1 MGSRE
6 INKDLAEERKNAT
19 FDTLELT
26 NFLDGNKEKTNRRKE
41 LENLFYNDPE
51 VQDAVPSDYLTYPE
65 MYDDSLRKSFH
76 IFHKAMELADPQ
88 EILSIADAILQEAS
102 PLTVHFVMFIPALM
116 GLATEDQQANWLPDA
131 FEMKIIG
138 SYAQTE
144 LGHGTFLR
152 GLETTATYDPETQEF
167 VLHSPTLSSIKWW
180 PGGLGKTANFAI
192 VQAQL
197 YTKGRCYGLHPFMVQ
212 IRNRDNHEPLPG
224 ITVGEIGP
232 KVGFR
237 SSDNGFLKLDHVRIP
252 RENMLMKNSQVWKHM
267 MLESDISGDDRSD
280 EDFNVDVNLQ
290 NALLF
295 ESRDSDVE
303 DNSGNVIPMREAG
316 SSRGRGHGR
325 GQGRGNNVAGS
336 SNEKYTSSSGTN
348 PASAWRLMV
357 SESMVKHI
365 QSCTIAEAQCQLRN
379 DSNWHVT
386 LEDLDVF
393 FALLYARGA
402 LGHSKLCAYDLWNK
416 NWGSPVF
423 KETMPRNRF
432 RDIMRY
438 LRFDVRSTRA
448 DRLATNK
455 FALASE
461 TWYKLMETL
470 LCYNPGLEITVDE
483 QCCLVNQDVDL
494 SSTWRINWTS
504 LAFGIKSW
512 LATDVKS
519 KYVLNDYPY
528 LGKDEER
535 QINLQL
541 GESVVLKLLEPEV
554 QILDYQ
560 AQKYK
565 LLPMI
570 AFSHAC
576 KATFIAL
583 MDTYKVAT
591 QNMEKGDLAT
601 LPELHATSSGLKA
614 LCTDVGSAAIEVCRK
629 ACGGH
634 GYLMVSGIPR
644 LYATTVAACTYEGE
658 NTVLYLQTARY
669 LSKVLKGQ
677 QPVSRNS
684 VFGYLLDGDK
694 TIPQYIDY
702 PPTFE
707 QLVACYCA
715 AAQKTVFKAA
725 ARVQSFVDA
734 GKVQEIA
741 WNLSHVDLIAAAKA
755 HVLYYIVQRY
765 VEWVQ
770 NSTVSTGLKEVL
782 VQLCYV
788 FLLQNIH
795 EQSGIF
801 MMIGLSEAQIDK
813 MHDYMLEMLE
823 RLRPNAVALVD
834 AFDFHDMVLSSA
846 LGCYDGNV
854 YERLF
859 EWAQKTPMNQKQ
871 VHEAYYKYLQPVMK
885 SKL

>member
-6 INKDLAEERKNAT
+6 VNKDLAEERKNAT

-51 VQDAVPSDYLTYPE
+51 VQDAIPSDYLTYSQ

-116 GLATEDQQANWLPDA
+116 GLATEDQQAKWLPDA

-212 IRNRDNHEPLPG
+212 IRSRDNHEPLPG

-252 RENMLMKNSQVWKHM
+252 RENMLMKNSQVTPDGEYVKPK
-267 MLESDISGDDRSD
+267 SDKLNYGTMVFVRVLILDM
-280 EDFNVDVNLQ
+280 V
-290 NALLF
+290 AY
-295 ESRDSDVE
+295 
-303 DNSGNVIPMREAG
+303 
-316 SSRGRGHGR
+316 
-325 GQGRGNNVAGS
+325 NVAR
-336 SNEKYTSSSGTN
+336 
-348 PASAWRLMV
+348 AA
-357 SESMVKHI
+357 
-365 QSCTIAEAQCQLRN
+365 TIAIRYSAVRRQAQILPN
-379 DSNWHVT
+379 
-386 LEDLDVF
+386 
-393 FALLYARGA
+393 
-402 LGHSKLCAYDLWNK
+402 
-416 NWGSPVF
+416 
-423 KETMPRNRF
+423 
-432 RDIMRY
+432 
-438 LRFDVRSTRA
+438 
-448 DRLATNK
+448 
-455 FALASE
+455 
-461 TWYKLMETL
+461 
-470 LCYNPGLEITVDE
+470 
-483 QCCLVNQDVDL
+483 
-494 SSTWRINWTS
+494 
-504 LAFGIKSW
+504 
-512 LATDVKS
+512 
-519 KYVLNDYPY
+519 
-528 LGKDEER
+528 
-535 QINLQL
+535 
-541 GESVVLKLLEPEV
+541 EPEV

-560 AQKYK
+560 AQQYK

-614 LCTDVGSAAIEVCRK
+614 LGTDVGSAAIEVCRK

-694 TIPQYIDY
+694 TIPQHIDY

-715 AAQKTVFKAA
+715 AAQKTVFKAV

-741 WNLSHVDLIAAAKA
+741 WNLSHIDLIAAAKA

-871 VHEAYYKYLQPVMK
+871 VHEAYYKYLKPVMK